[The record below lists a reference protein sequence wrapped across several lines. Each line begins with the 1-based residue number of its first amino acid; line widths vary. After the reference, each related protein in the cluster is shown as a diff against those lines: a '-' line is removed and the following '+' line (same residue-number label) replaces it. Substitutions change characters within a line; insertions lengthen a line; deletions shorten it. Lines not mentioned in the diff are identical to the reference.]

1 MSKRSVNLIT
11 ASFLARSGGSI
22 PAYALA
28 ATAAASSESAGEA
41 LDDTVITTQVKAAL
55 LNEPSLKSFQI
66 SVKTY
71 KDTVQLS
78 GFVDSAAAKQ
88 TAGRIA
94 AGVKGVASVRND
106 LIVKQ

>member
-1 MSKRSVNLIT
+1 MTKPIANLIT
-11 ASFLARSGGSI
+11 AAFLSLSGAAI
-22 PAYALA
+22 PAWAI
-28 ATAAASSESAGEA
+28 ASPPSESAGEA

-88 TAGRIA
+88 TAGRVA
-94 AGVKGVASVRND
+94 ASIKGVASVRND
-106 LIVKQ
+106 LIVK